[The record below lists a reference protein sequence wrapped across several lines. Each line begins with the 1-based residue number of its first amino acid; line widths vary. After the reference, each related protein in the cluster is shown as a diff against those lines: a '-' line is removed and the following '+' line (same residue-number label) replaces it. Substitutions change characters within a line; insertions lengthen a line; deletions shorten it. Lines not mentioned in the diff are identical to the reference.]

1 MLIFHRVLQEA
12 DPLFP
17 DEVDIQRFD
26 QVCAW
31 LKGWF
36 DVMPL
41 DVAVTRLREGDLPAR
56 AAAITFDDGYLDN
69 CQNAMPVLQRHGLT
83 ATFFIATDFR
93 QGGCMWNDAVIEAI
107 RSTALSRL
115 DLRGL
120 TDLGEFSV
128 DGVAARREA
137 LSIVLPRI
145 KYLQP
150 ADRAELVSALCDRA
164 EVNAPVGLMMSPDHW
179 RQLRDGGMSIGA
191 HTCSHPILA
200 RVDRETAR
208 REILESRRV
217 LESELDE
224 PVTLFAYPNGKPVQD
239 YLPEHVELVRDAGF
253 AAAVSTAWGAA
264 SRESDS
270 YQIPRFTPWDRSRL
284 QFGFRLASNLARRR

>member
-1 MLIFHRVLQEA
+1 VLIFHRVLQEA

-26 QVCAW
+26 KVCTW
-31 LKGWF
+31 LKAWF

-93 QGGCMWNDAVIEAI
+93 HGGCMWNDAVIEAI
-107 RSTALSRL
+107 RNTALSRL

-120 TDLGEFSV
+120 ADLGKISV

-137 LSIVLPRI
+137 LRIVLPRI

-150 ADRAELVSALCDRA
+150 ADREVLVSALCSRA
-164 EVNAPVGLMMSPDHW
+164 EVNPPVGLMMRPDHW
-179 RQLRDGGMSIGA
+179 RQLRQGGMSIGA

-200 RVDRETAR
+200 RIDHITAR
-208 REILESRRV
+208 HEIFESRRV

-239 YLPEHVELVRDAGF
+239 YGPEHVELVRDAGF
-253 AAAVSTAWGAA
+253 TAAVNTAWGPAG
-264 SRESDS
+264 RESDPF
-270 YQIPRFTPWDRSRL
+270 QIPRFTPWDRSRL
-284 QFGFRLASNLARRR
+284 QFGLRLAWNLARRS